1 MGNFFLDD
9 FSELVILD
17 GRDCVDLEVVDSV
30 RGLESIG
37 KVYYQIFIKDVVI
50 VRIKFIYDIIKKNN
64 LSLFKRFSKKKL
76 IN

>member
-37 KVYYQIFIKDVVI
+37 KVYY
-50 VRIKFIYDIIKKNN
+50 
-64 LSLFKRFSKKKL
+64 
-76 IN
+76 